1 MDYESINQQL
11 CQINTILP
19 SLLKN
24 FNMYFNDNEGKHEL
38 INEIITTGTSK
49 LLRNMNSFFDTNTM
63 VSYID
68 NLYIYFLRRHRKI
81 KDRLIFFE

>member
-19 SLLKN
+19 PLLKN

-38 INEIITTGTSK
+38 INEIIATGTSK
-49 LLRNMNSFFDTNTM
+49 LLMNMNMFFDTNT
-63 VSYID
+63 
-68 NLYIYFLRRHRKI
+68 
-81 KDRLIFFE
+81 IFFHIKYMVLFSETRRQLVISTGV